1 MCVILVVSKFNYA
14 LFSLRVTLLL
24 SHDDDSLEDVNLH
37 PHLLLLERKYHPLSF
52 MLIFDDFTF
61 IRVDDDYFL
70 HEFHDGLNWL
80 NVR

>member
-1 MCVILVVSKFNYA
+1 
-14 LFSLRVTLLL
+14 LLL
-24 SHDDDSLEDVNLH
+24 THDDDSLEDANLH

-61 IRVDDDYFL
+61 LRVDDDYFL